1 MNLFILGLMFVCG
14 KLSACDFELLTY
26 IAHTYTLNFYHY
38 LQIPFFLLQLSKIFA
53 FPLYEFGVGGV
64 LRGHLGSARK
74 ECALTFRYGDDA
86 FSLILGVVLSSLG
99 NLNVSF
105 GFCRVVDKV
114 SCDIHSFIPG
124 FFLRHEIA

>member
-1 MNLFILGLMFVCG
+1 MNELIYFGSYVICG

-26 IAHTYTLNFYHY
+26 VAHT

-86 FSLILGVVLSSLG
+86 FSLFLGVVLSSLG

-114 SCDIHSFIPG
+114 SCDIHSFIHSW
-124 FFLRHEIA
+124 LLLKT